1 MRKVSAGDVMNTQ
14 VLTVRP
20 DMTARE
26 LAGFLVENQIS
37 GAPVLDAHGKLVGVV
52 SLTDIAESDAER
64 TGAADAETAPH
75 GWEGR
80 VSAEEMRGLHV
91 EGDGPLVADIMT
103 PTVYAVPVDTPVALL
118 ARTMVSGRI
127 HRLLVT
133 RNHQV
138 VGIVTSLDL
147 LQLLCDDAVGAETVP
162 AARRAPL
169 AKD

>member
-1 MRKVSAGDVMNTQ
+1 MRKLSAADVMNTRL
-14 VLTVRP
+14 LTVRP

-26 LAGFLVENQIS
+26 LAAFLVENQIS

-52 SLTDIAESDAER
+52 SLMDIAESDAER
-64 TGAADAETAPH
+64 APEGDPLH
-75 GWEGR
+75 GWEGQ
-80 VSAEEMRGLHV
+80 VAPEEMRGLHV
-91 EGDGPLVADIMT
+91 EAEGPLVSDLMT
-103 PTVYAVPVDTPVALL
+103 PTVYAVPVETPVALL

-147 LQLLCDDAVGAETVP
+147 LQLLCDATVGPEVTP
-162 AARRAPL
+162 ILEGGPTHL

>member
-1 MRKVSAGDVMNTQ
+1 MRKLSAADVMNTR

-52 SLTDIAESDAER
+52 SLTDIAQSDAER
-64 TGAADAETAPH
+64 APEEPPAH
-75 GWEGR
+75 GWEGKAM
-80 VSAEEMRGLHV
+80 AEEMRGLHM
-91 EGDGPLVADIMT
+91 EAEGPLVSDLMT
-103 PTVYAVPVDTPVALL
+103 PTVYAVPVDTPVSLL

-133 RNHQV
+133 RDHQV

-147 LQLLCDDAVGAETVP
+147 LQLLYDDTPGVELVP
-162 AARRAPL
+162 ALRTPL